1 MPFQAVDLEEQR
13 RLAECVREPIR
24 TPGTIQPHGALLG
37 IDDSGQIA
45 LASENCAD
53 ILGMDAAALLTR
65 PAADIFEPLFL
76 SRVSSVL
83 AGSANPIRVRLSDTD
98 FDAIAHR
105 SGDLVMLEFEPTTPD
120 DGHSSAA
127 LYSAIHRLARLG
139 TIEEVR
145 KELVCEVRN
154 LTGFDR
160 VMLYKFHDDD
170 HGEVVAEEVAEGME
184 PYLGLHFPASDIP
197 AQARQLYITK
207 LSRAIVSTEKPA
219 VPLVTLDGSR
229 VGAAIDLSE
238 AELRAV
244 SPYHLQFMRN
254 MGQASTLSFSL
265 IRDGKLIGMITCAH
279 RTERSLPFL
288 LRRGLEILANQSAL
302 QIDSM
307 LEIARLTRDMEA
319 RRIRARLETQLER
332 ATDLGD
338 ALLHGETTVLDL
350 VPADGVAVHIDGTL
364 TTWGSVPHTID
375 RLAEVLDGGVIAT
388 DALQQDLPELAALL
402 PKVAGALVLPI
413 GGTGDYLAFL
423 RREVAQTVDWLGDL
437 TDANRTDPLSPRVSF
452 SAWTQSVT
460 GTSLPWGEA
469 VEVVEELG
477 RDIGAALL
485 SRAESALAALALRD
499 PLTGLP
505 NRRLLMERLEHALT
519 RSVREVEVSLLFV
532 DIDNFKLINDTDG
545 HEVGDE
551 VLVEIGERLS
561 AVARSH
567 DTVARFGGDE
577 FVVLCEDA
585 SLDDADAIA
594 SRIAEALREPIA
606 GRVITASIGVAAA
619 SQASTAA
626 HVLQKADSAMYRA
639 KAGGRNRASR

>member
-1 MPFQAVDLEEQR
+1 
-13 RLAECVREPIR
+13 
-24 TPGTIQPHGALLG
+24 
-37 IDDSGQIA
+37 
-45 LASENCAD
+45 
-53 ILGMDAAALLTR
+53 
-65 PAADIFEPLFL
+65 
-76 SRVSSVL
+76 
-83 AGSANPIRVRLSDTD
+83 
-98 FDAIAHR
+98 
-105 SGDLVMLEFEPTTPD
+105 
-120 DGHSSAA
+120 
-127 LYSAIHRLARLG
+127 
-139 TIEEVR
+139 
-145 KELVCEVRN
+145 
-154 LTGFDR
+154 
-160 VMLYKFHDDD
+160 
-170 HGEVVAEEVAEGME
+170 
-184 PYLGLHFPASDIP
+184 
-197 AQARQLYITK
+197 
-207 LSRAIVSTEKPA
+207 
-219 VPLVTLDGSR
+219 
-229 VGAAIDLSE
+229 
-238 AELRAV
+238 
-244 SPYHLQFMRN
+244 
-254 MGQASTLSFSL
+254 
-265 IRDGKLIGMITCAH
+265 
-279 RTERSLPFL
+279 
-288 LRRGLEILANQSAL
+288 
-302 QIDSM
+302 
-307 LEIARLTRDMEA
+307 
-319 RRIRARLETQLER
+319 
-332 ATDLGD
+332 
-338 ALLHGETTVLDL
+338 
-350 VPADGVAVHIDGTL
+350 
-364 TTWGSVPHTID
+364 
-375 RLAEVLDGGVIAT
+375 
-388 DALQQDLPELAALL
+388 
-402 PKVAGALVLPI
+402 VLPI

>member
-1 MPFQAVDLEEQR
+1 ML
-13 RLAECVREPIR
+13 EPIR

-37 IDDSGQIA
+37 LDDSGSVA
-45 LASENCAD
+45 LASENCAE
-53 ILGMDAAALLTR
+53 IIGMDAAALLGR
-65 PAADIFEPLFL
+65 AATEIFDPLFL
-76 SRVSSVL
+76 SRVTSVL
-83 AGSANPIRVRLSDTD
+83 AGAANPIRLRLGDAD

-105 SGDLVMLEFEPTTPD
+105 SGDLVILEFEPAKPD

-127 LYSAIHRLARLG
+127 LYSAIHRLARLD
-139 TIEEVR
+139 TVDDVR
-145 KELVCEVRN
+145 KELVCEVRE

-160 VMLYKFHDDD
+160 VLLYKFHDDD

-207 LSRAIVSTEKPA
+207 LSRAIVSTETPA
-219 VPLVTLDGSR
+219 VPLVTHEGAP

-279 RTERSLPFL
+279 RTERWIPFL
-288 LRRGLEILANQSAL
+288 LRRGLEILANQTAL
-302 QIDSM
+302 QLSSM

-319 RRIRARLETQLER
+319 RRIRARLEVQLER
-332 ATDLGD
+332 ATDLGV

-350 VPADGVAVHIDGTL
+350 VPADGVAVRIDGKL
-364 TTWGSVPHTID
+364 TTWGTVPRAID
-375 RLAEVLDGGVIAT
+375 RIAEVLDGHVVAT
-388 DALQQDLPELAALL
+388 DSLLRDFPELAAVL

-413 GGTGDYLAFL
+413 GGAGDYLAFM
-423 RREVAQTVDWLGDL
+423 RREVAQTVEWLGDL
-437 TDANRTDPLSPRVSF
+437 TQANRADPLSPRVSF
-452 SAWTQSVT
+452 SAWTQSVS

-469 VEVVEELG
+469 ADFAEELG

-485 SRAESALAALALRD
+485 GRAESELAALALRD

-519 RSVREVEVSLLFV
+519 RSVREVDVSLLFV
-532 DIDNFKLINDTDG
+532 DIDNFKHINDSAG

-551 VLVEIGERLS
+551 VLVEIGARLS

-585 SLDDADAIA
+585 SLEEADTIA
-594 SRIAEALREPIA
+594 ARIAEALMEPIA
-606 GRVITASIGVAAA
+606 GRIITASIGVAAA